1 MWQPSQRTTAAASR
15 TATQARTAAQA
26 WRAGFSRQ
34 RSNGRK
40 RAFGGVNRG
49 PLRWISANPAA
60 LKRRFPPMDWG
71 YAVVSSV
78 KSQTTGKTEAR
89 SCFGHTI
96 EATRGRARFSGQPCS
111 HRGWR
116 GRPAGRAGSQHRNG
130 AAPLP
135 AGAPVVRCEPP
146 AESADLIKSGRG
158 DGLRAC
164 GSGAPG
170 A

>member
-78 KSQTTGKTEAR
+78 KSQTIGKRWRGVAR
-89 SCFGHTI
+89 VTSSKLP
-96 EATRGRARFSGQPCS
+96 RGRVRFSGQRCG
-111 HRGWR
+111 HRDRR
-116 GRPAGRAGSQHRNG
+116 GSPDGRAGSQHRNG